1 MKTLLSRSLIALAFA
16 AASAHRAHAAPIDE
30 VPSGTMLTKD
40 NWQIAQGLLPDEI
53 LEFYK
58 KGEYANPIIKLD
70 AVNRT
75 VVDPNMVAAAEK
87 NRGRFDVDDAGTVV
101 DKATGKRPP
110 IITGLPFP
118 DIDAKDPKAG
128 VKAVWN
134 WFYALYWEGAF
145 HTNSPVNWVS
155 RDGLLRRI
163 STDVHF
169 KYYDGQVPFFQQRI
183 GENPLNI
190 LSRTVGTVKEP
201 ADVNGI
207 VNLNWRFREGDKQDQ
222 AWTYVPALRR
232 VRPLNPA
239 NRSDGLLGSDISLD
253 DGPYFDGKP
262 EDFTFKLVGEGTVL
276 AHFDKPALENGSPI
290 RKIEPGTPISDAID
304 SSDVGW
310 RLESPEYQLIPSEC
324 STSLKAAGKCV
335 DWTKGEG
342 LVAWAPIQ
350 WALVPR
356 PVWIVEAVPKNPY
369 YLFGKQVL
377 YLDKE
382 TGRGYWKNKFDWKG
396 TALVNYAVP
405 QFPVTKVDGEP
416 GYVRTGGGGNAGYA
430 VNYKLDRA
438 TVTGMPVNPT
448 EYYIDIPDAVFETER
463 IVRSGK

>member
-1 MKTLLSRSLIALAFA
+1 VCRAAFVVIAALATA
-16 AASAHRAHAAPIDE
+16 AHGAPIDE
-30 VPSGTMLTKD
+30 VPSGTVLSKD
-40 NWQIAQGLLPDEI
+40 NWEIAKGLLPDEI
-53 LEFYK
+53 LEFYR
-58 KGEYANPIIKLD
+58 KGEYANPIIKLE
-70 AVNRT
+70 AVNRS

-87 NRGRFDVDDAGTVV
+87 NRGKFDIDESGTVV
-101 DKATGKRPP
+101 EKASGQRPP

-118 DIDAKDPKAG
+118 DIEASDPKAG
-128 VKAVWN
+128 AKAVWN
-134 WFYALYWEGAF
+134 WFYALYWEGSF

-183 GENPLNI
+183 GDNPLNI
-190 LSRTVGTVKEP
+190 LSRTIGLVKEP

-207 VNLNWRFREGDKQDQ
+207 VNLNWRFRDGDKQDQ

-232 VRPLNPA
+232 VRPINPA

-262 EDFTFKLVGEGTVL
+262 EDFTFSLVGEGTIL
-276 AHFDKPALENGSPI
+276 AHFDRPALENGSPI
-290 RKIEPGTPISDAID
+290 QKITPGTPISDAID
-304 SSDVGW
+304 SSEVGW
-310 RLESPEYQLIPSEC
+310 RLESPEFQLIPSEC
-324 STSLKAAGKCV
+324 SASLKAAGKCI

-369 YLFGKQVL
+369 YLYGKQVL

-396 TALVNYAVP
+396 NALVNYAVP
-405 QFPVTKVDGEP
+405 QFHVTKVDGEP

-448 EYYIDIPDAVFETER
+448 EYYIDIPDQVFETER
-463 IVRSGK
+463 IVRTGK